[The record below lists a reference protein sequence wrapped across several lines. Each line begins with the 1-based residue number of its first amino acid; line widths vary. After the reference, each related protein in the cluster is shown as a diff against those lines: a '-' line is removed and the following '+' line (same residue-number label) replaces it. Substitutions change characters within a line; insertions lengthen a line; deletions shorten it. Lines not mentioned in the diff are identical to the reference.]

1 MNRSLKILAII
12 ILSVAMCHRQNEANA
27 TTIYI
32 RDASIDVCFET
43 RTLAVFV
50 EVDPI
55 AAADSLLG
63 FDIALTFN
71 PEHVL
76 FDRLLTIGTMAEG
89 LEWEAEGNFS
99 TPGVASAV
107 GFNLS
112 RFLRTTERTK
122 LVGFVGR
129 ILGDCPQE
137 ILLEIPRATF
147 GKLEADGVKTSDQN
161 AEVDGLGKLT
171 AEIRESDKRI
181 VRFGLPELDEL
192 LFDEGIDNRAET
204 MLSFVRGEE
213 TRQSTVDLEVEIEHS
228 GLFAIESISSLD
240 QGIELRKIEVAEDGN
255 SATFQADFSMLE
267 TLSVADFVK
276 IELRNQL
283 NIDTTAELVLR
294 PIQAGECSCIT
305 GLLGSSLILK
315 SQKEETTQVDDDLS
329 FGGEA
334 SVALS
339 YGPGEWVL
347 ETDNAHDGIDVVTV
361 YTLSGQLVFRQRYAY
376 GKHRVGIPNGHIA
389 NGMYLAHV
397 ITTTGNY
404 IVLNMSK

>member
-1 MNRSLKILAII
+1 
-12 ILSVAMCHRQNEANA
+12 MCHRQNEAKA

-32 RDASIDVCFET
+32 RDAAIDVCLET

-63 FDIALTFN
+63 FDISLTFN

-76 FDRLLTIGTMAEG
+76 FDRLLTIGTMAEN

-112 RFLRTTERTK
+112 RFLRTTTRTK

-129 ILGDCPQE
+129 ILGDCPEE

-147 GKLEADGVKTSDQN
+147 GKLEADGVKTTDQN

-181 VRFGLPELDEL
+181 VRFDLPELEEV
-192 LFDEGIDNRAET
+192 LFDEGIDKRAET
-204 MLSFVRGEE
+204 TLSFERGEE
-213 TRQSTVDLEVEIEHS
+213 TRQSTVDIEIDIEPAD
-228 GLFAIESISSLD
+228 LFAIESIVSLE
-240 QGIELRKIEVAEDGN
+240 QGINVRDVEISQGGN
-255 SATFQADFSMLE
+255 SATFQIDFSTAE
-267 TLSVADFVK
+267 NKSVTDFLK

-283 NIDTTAELVLR
+283 NVDTTAELVLR

-305 GLLGSSLILK
+305 GMLGSSLILR
-315 SQKEETTQVDDDLS
+315 SQKEVTTQVKDDRL
-329 FGGEA
+329 FGGE
-334 SVALS
+334 SKLTLI
-339 YGPGEWVL
+339 YGPGEWIL
-347 ETDNAHDGIDVVTV
+347 ENDSASDDIDVVTV
-361 YTLSGQLVFRQRYAY
+361 YNLSGQLVFRQRYAY
-376 GKHRVGIPNGHIA
+376 GTHRVGIPYGHVA
-389 NGMYLAHV
+389 KGMYLAHV
-397 ITTTGNY
+397 ITKAGNY